1 MRALFVTANF
11 ASHYYQLV
19 PLAWALL
26 AAGHE
31 VRVASQ
37 PSFADVITGAGVPAV
52 PVGPDVDLVKSLMDK
67 LSRPQQ
73 GPPPLA
79 PAGVTGQEWAAGG
92 GSWRL
97 TPFEVFAEWAEQTAD
112 DVIGFARRWSADL
125 VVHDPISYV
134 GPAAAAHLGIPAVR
148 HLLGPDNT
156 YLVRE
161 LLPDLL
167 GSLTAALGVD
177 PGRMLGT
184 VTLDNCPAALQL
196 DHQDDLERW
205 RARYVPYNGPGS
217 AAPWLLDRPERKRI
231 CLTWG
236 FTPSMRG
243 EAPVVPQLVEALSGI
258 DAETVVVVASAGQ
271 AGLAAAPDHVRV
283 VESVPMHL
291 LLPSCDLVVHHGGI
305 GTALTALH
313 SAVPQLVMPQKP
325 DELIV
330 SRNVESSGIGKLLP
344 RATGADLHGE
354 QIATAAAELLE
365 DTGYR
370 RANQR
375 VRDEMLSRP
384 SPAALVADLERL
396 AGTTALSGRR

>member
-31 VRVASQ
+31 VRIASQ
-37 PSFADVITGAGVPAV
+37 PSFADVITRAGVTAV
-52 PVGPDVDLVKSLMDK
+52 PVGPDVDLVKSLMGK
-67 LSRPQQ
+67 LSRPQD
-73 GPPPLA
+73 GPRRPA
-79 PAGVTGQEWAAGG
+79 PAGVTEQEWAAGG
-92 GSWRL
+92 GSWKL
-97 TPFEVFAEWAEQTAD
+97 TPFEVFAEWAEQIAED
-112 DVIGFARRWSADL
+112 LVGFARRWGADL
-125 VVHDPISYV
+125 IVHDPISYA

-161 LLPDLL
+161 FLPDLL
-167 GSLTAALGVD
+167 GSLATTLGVD
-177 PGRMLGT
+177 PGGMLGT

-205 RARYVPYNGPGS
+205 PARYVPYNGPGS
-217 AAPWLLDRPERKRI
+217 AVPWLLERPERKRI
-231 CLTWG
+231 CVTWG

-258 DAETVVVVASAGQ
+258 DAEVLVVVGRADQSGFDVV
-271 AGLAAAPDHVRV
+271 PDHVRI
-283 VESVPMHL
+283 VESVPVHL

-313 SAVPQLVMPQKP
+313 SAVPQLVLPQKP

-330 SRNVESSGIGKLLP
+330 TRNVEPSGIGRLLP
-344 RATGADLHGE
+344 RTAGTEFDPG
-354 QIATAAAELLE
+354 QVAAAAARLL
-365 DTGYR
+365 DDPAC
-370 RANQR
+370 RAANER
-375 VRDEMLSRP
+375 VRAEMLDRP

-396 AGTTALSGRR
+396 AGAQVLNGRR